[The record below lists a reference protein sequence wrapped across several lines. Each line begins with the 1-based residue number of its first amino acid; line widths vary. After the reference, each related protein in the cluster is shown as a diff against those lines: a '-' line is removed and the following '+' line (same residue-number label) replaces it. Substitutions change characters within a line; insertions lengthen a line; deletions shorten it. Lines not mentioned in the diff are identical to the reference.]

1 MRTKSLKWK
10 GKQTEVLS
18 NALIIYGVRC
28 ELNLIFPRLCLSL
41 MSHSEILCKLQWE
54 VFPPTPM
61 TAVSYL
67 LLLMPPHDDLPY
79 TCNQSYALVLH
90 VLHELAR
97 YLTELSVC
105 HGRICSVHTSSQI
118 AYASI
123 LLSMELLTPVALPLQ
138 VREAFNELVTS
149 TSVLSGG
156 TVLSSQDDQ
165 IKYLKEI
172 LRESFWPEMLV
183 DDCEY
188 AEIGHPISMA
198 KDFGLLD
205 ISHIVSPNQVFDSNG
220 TPSNSQHWGTPLSP
234 PQKETALVDSP
245 VCVNRHY

>member
-1 MRTKSLKWK
+1 MILVHRISFPFLHCTRP
-10 GKQTEVLS
+10 LS
-18 NALIIYGVRC
+18 R
-28 ELNLIFPRLCLSL
+28 S
-41 MSHSEILCKLQWE
+41 SILCALQWE

-61 TAVSYL
+61 AAVSYL
-67 LLLMPPHDDLPY
+67 LLLMPLHDNTTF
-79 TCNQSYALVLH
+79 TCSQSSKLVLH

-105 HGRICSVHTSSQI
+105 HGRICAVNTSSQI

-123 LLSMELLTPVALPLQ
+123 LLSMELMTQVALPQ
-138 VREAFNELVTS
+138 HIRDTFNDAVSS
-149 TSVLSGG
+149 TSLLSGG
-156 TVLSSQDDQ
+156 TALSCQDEQ
-165 IKYLKEI
+165 IRCLKEV

-188 AEIGHPISMA
+188 AEVGHPISMA

-205 ISHIVSPNQVFDSNG
+205 TSCLSSPHHMFETNG
-220 TPSNSQHWGTPLSP
+220 TSHVQQWGTLSSP
-234 PQKETALVDSP
+234 HKDESKLQDSP

>member
-1 MRTKSLKWK
+1 
-10 GKQTEVLS
+10 
-18 NALIIYGVRC
+18 
-28 ELNLIFPRLCLSL
+28 
-41 MSHSEILCKLQWE
+41 MSHSEILCTLQWE

-67 LLLMPPHDDLPY
+67 LLLMPSHDDLPY
-79 TCNQSYALVLH
+79 TCNKSYALVLH

-138 VREAFNELVTS
+138 VREAFDELVTS
-149 TSVLSGG
+149 TSLLSGG

-165 IKYLKEI
+165 IKYLKDV

-205 ISHIVSPNQVFDSNG
+205 TSHIVSPHQVFDSNG
-220 TPSNSQHWGTPLSP
+220 TSNSQWGTPLSPP